1 MLILVLTMFL
11 VFLLAGLPIVV
22 AMGVPSLIYM
32 WVEGLPATTMAYSIY
47 QALNSF
53 PLLASPLFIL
63 MGCLINEFGETE
75 VMFRFAKSAL
85 RHAKGY
91 TAKTNIIVSLLFAGM
106 SGAAIADIGG
116 LGQIEIKA
124 MEEEGFDR
132 DYAAALTAITSMV
145 GPLFPPSIPL
155 IIFAVCAQIS
165 SLQALMAGMLP
176 AILITVV
183 MYIFVSFQVNRKTL
197 RPAQVQDDD
206 RDKSFWR
213 VTKESI
219 HVLILVP
226 AIIIS
231 MLRGIFSPS
240 EAGAAAVLY
249 LIIIEAVRG
258 RFRWKILKN
267 AIVETARE
275 TAGIFIIIAVA
286 SLFTKV
292 LTLERFPE
300 MISNWFL
307 SFSDH
312 PALVILMINA
322 MILIVGCFMETIS
335 ALTILSPI
343 LLEITG
349 AIHMDPLQL
358 GVILVFNLTIG
369 MLTPP
374 FGVGLFTVSRIA
386 RRPMEK
392 VLKQMLPLFVPL
404 LIALLLISYIPFFT
418 TWLPGLL

>member
-1 MLILVLTMFL
+1 MLVFVLLLFLVL
-11 VFLLAGLPIVV
+11 LLSGLPIVV

-32 WVEGLPATTMAYSIY
+32 WVESLPTTTMAYSVY

-116 LGQIEIKA
+116 LGQIEIRA

-132 DYAAALTAITSMV
+132 DYAAALTATTSMV

-176 AILITVV
+176 AILITIV
-183 MYIFVSFQVNRKTL
+183 MYIFVSFQVRKKTL
-197 RPAQVQDDD
+197 NPTQPSPDG
-206 RDKSFWR
+206 DKGLWQ

-226 AIIIS
+226 AIIVS
-231 MLRGIFSPS
+231 MLRGVFSPS

-258 RFRWKILKN
+258 KFKWSILKR

-307 SFSDH
+307 SFSNH
-312 PALVILMINA
+312 PALVILMVNV

-343 LLEITG
+343 LLGITG
-349 AIHMDPLQL
+349 AINMNPLQL

-386 RRPMEK
+386 NRPMEK
-392 VLKQMLPLFVPL
+392 VLRQMLPLFVPL
-404 LIALLLISYIPFFT
+404 LIALLLISYVPFFT

>member
-1 MLILVLTMFL
+1 MGYIAIVDYGAGNLFSVKNALDFLGFENKITASADDLKAAGRLILPGVGAFPDAMRMLGES
-11 VFLLAGLPIVV
+11 GLI
-22 AMGVPSLIYM
+22 GVIKK
-32 WVEGLPATTMAYSIY
+32 EA
-47 QALNSF
+47 QKK
-53 PLLASPLFIL
+53 PLLGICLGMQMLFEK
-63 MGCLINEFGETE
+63 GYEFGETE

-176 AILITVV
+176 AILITAV

-258 RFRWKILKN
+258 RFR
-267 AIVETARE
+267 
-275 TAGIFIIIAVA
+275 
-286 SLFTKV
+286 
-292 LTLERFPE
+292 
-300 MISNWFL
+300 
-307 SFSDH
+307 
-312 PALVILMINA
+312 
-322 MILIVGCFMETIS
+322 
-335 ALTILSPI
+335 
-343 LLEITG
+343 
-349 AIHMDPLQL
+349 
-358 GVILVFNLTIG
+358 
-369 MLTPP
+369 
-374 FGVGLFTVSRIA
+374 
-386 RRPMEK
+386 
-392 VLKQMLPLFVPL
+392 
-404 LIALLLISYIPFFT
+404 
-418 TWLPGLL
+418 

>member
-1 MLILVLTMFL
+1 M
-11 VFLLAGLPIVV
+11 
-22 AMGVPSLIYM
+22 
-32 WVEGLPATTMAYSIY
+32 
-47 QALNSF
+47 
-53 PLLASPLFIL
+53 
-63 MGCLINEFGETE
+63 
-75 VMFRFAKSAL
+75 
-85 RHAKGY
+85 
-91 TAKTNIIVSLLFAGM
+91 
-106 SGAAIADIGG
+106 
-116 LGQIEIKA
+116 
-124 MEEEGFDR
+124 
-132 DYAAALTAITSMV
+132 
-145 GPLFPPSIPL
+145 
-155 IIFAVCAQIS
+155 
-165 SLQALMAGMLP
+165 
-176 AILITVV
+176 
-183 MYIFVSFQVNRKTL
+183 
-197 RPAQVQDDD
+197 
-206 RDKSFWR
+206 
-213 VTKESI
+213 
-219 HVLILVP
+219 
-226 AIIIS
+226 
-231 MLRGIFSPS
+231 
-240 EAGAAAVLY
+240 LY

>member
-1 MLILVLTMFL
+1 MLILVLTLFL
-11 VFLLAGLPIVV
+11 ILLLTGLPIVV
-22 AMGVPSLIYM
+22 AMGVPALIYV

-47 QALNSF
+47 QSLNSF

-75 VMFRFAKSAL
+75 VMFSFAKSAL

-124 MEEEGFDR
+124 MEDEGFER
-132 DYAAALTAITSMV
+132 DYAAALTATTSMV

-165 SLQALMAGMLP
+165 SLQALMAGALP
-176 AILITVV
+176 AILITAV
-183 MYIFVSFQVNRKTL
+183 MYVFVSLQIRGKRLN
-197 RPAQVQDDD
+197 PAKNISDGA
-206 RDKSFWR
+206 DKNLWQ

-226 AIIIS
+226 AIIVS
-231 MLRGIFSPS
+231 MLCGVFSPS
-240 EAGAAAVLY
+240 EAGAAAVSY
-249 LIIIEAVRG
+249 LIIIEVIRG
-258 RFRWKILKN
+258 KFRWKILKH
-267 AIVETARE
+267 AIIETARE

-286 SLFTKV
+286 ALFTKV

-307 SFSDH
+307 SFSDN
-312 PALVILMINA
+312 PALVILMINV
-322 MILIVGCFMETIS
+322 MVLIVGCFMETIS

-343 LLEITG
+343 LLNITG
-349 AIHMDPLQL
+349 VIGMSPLQL

-386 RRPMEK
+386 KRPMEK
-392 VLKQMLPLFVPL
+392 VLKQMLPLFIPMI
-404 LIALLLISYIPFFT
+404 IALLLISYVPFFT
-418 TWLPGLL
+418 TWLPSLL